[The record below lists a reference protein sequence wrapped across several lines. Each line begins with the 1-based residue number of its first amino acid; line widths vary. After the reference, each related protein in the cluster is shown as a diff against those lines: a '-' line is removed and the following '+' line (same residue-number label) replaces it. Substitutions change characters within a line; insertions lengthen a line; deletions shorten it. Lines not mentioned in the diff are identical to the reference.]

1 MKARTLYKQDLANL
15 FRLILKIEQ
24 AQIQGI
30 GAFDLLLMNVT
41 SNLNT
46 INQLLLKPLV
56 DKSGKECTAEAN
68 EQVLIAENDLKKQ
81 IIKMYKQIHKRRP
94 EYFDGNQSFSLWP
107 LSSMMSSV
115 FNSCT
120 DQEILE
126 NMRVLGTGIINY
138 ENEFLNNLYD
148 KYSNYDVMDKM
159 FESDIRF
166 FFDFAA
172 AWPKELVN
180 DPMLNQLTRSK
191 QNHIRHKD
199 QSDTIQ
205 ILSTRNVLMPQLMDS
220 HMHNFLN
227 TTEKDTVADYMSK
240 YMKAAAF
247 LGHTNDDLLPSLITV
262 FRRCHKDVTLCELD
276 DLINLMLMITM
287 SEVHLTDLP
296 VKD

>member
-1 MKARTLYKQDLANL
+1 
-15 FRLILKIEQ
+15 
-24 AQIQGI
+24 
-30 GAFDLLLMNVT
+30 
-41 SNLNT
+41 
-46 INQLLLKPLV
+46 
-56 DKSGKECTAEAN
+56 
-68 EQVLIAENDLKKQ
+68 
-81 IIKMYKQIHKRRP
+81 MYKQIHKRRP

-148 KYSNYDVMDKM
+148 KYSSYDVMDKM

-205 ILSTRNVLMPQLMDS
+205 ILSTRNVLMPQLMDT
-220 HMHNFLN
+220 HMHNLAI
-227 TTEKDTVADYMSK
+227 EDEGLAVVHDPMRG
-240 YMKAAAF
+240 AAEHQSIGPPIF
-247 LGHTNDDLLPSLITV
+247 QQKPHGPFGDLKVTV
-262 FRRCHKDVTLCELD
+262 FAGDFCNERVGGGLNRGGAGVDRRGLRPHPVIECAVASLESRRPLIAEKTQRVEIACLACPMHLRGRHGEGGDHGADVRHRQPF
-276 DLINLMLMITM
+276 ITQNPL
-287 SEVHLTDLP
+287 HFRFR
-296 VKD
+296 